1 LFAEKKE
8 DDMPKFASNDVIDGS
23 LGVVA
28 AATRMVAL
36 SGQPGS
42 FAAAEAGKLVQ
53 TDLVPGDFTLAAGD
67 VSGRKV
73 SIAAKAS
80 LAVIAAGTADHI
92 ALLDV
97 AGSRLLYVTTCPA
110 QALVGGGL
118 VSIAGW
124 SIEIGAPV

>member
-1 LFAEKKE
+1 
-8 DDMPKFASNDVIDGS
+8 MSKFASNDVIDGS
-23 LGVVA
+23 LYIVA
-28 AATRMVAL
+28 AATRLIAL
-36 SGQPGS
+36 NGQPAS
-42 FAAAEAGKLVQ
+42 FAAADAGKLVQ
-53 TDLVPGDFTLAAGD
+53 AALGPGDFSLATGD

-73 SIAAKAS
+73 MIAAKAS
-80 LAVIAAGTADHI
+80 LAVLAAGTADHI

-110 QALVGGGL
+110 QALVVGGQ